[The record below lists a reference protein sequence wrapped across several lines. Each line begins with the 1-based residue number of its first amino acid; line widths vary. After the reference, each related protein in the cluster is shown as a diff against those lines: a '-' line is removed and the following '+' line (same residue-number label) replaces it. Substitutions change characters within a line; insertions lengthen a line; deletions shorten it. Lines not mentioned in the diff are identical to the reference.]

1 MKITSYL
8 LSIGLM
14 FALLGCGTAVATKE
28 TPDTAS
34 LMKVT
39 VQYPLSSKNLP
50 NMSMDEFEQIKN
62 GMTYEQV
69 TQIVGATGEI
79 VVETGTPG
87 NQFYTVTYQFKGEGN
102 MLGSV
107 WGNPHAQLMFQG
119 GKLTAKTQM
128 GLKKYIYEEIGEL
141 K

>member
-1 MKITSYL
+1 MNKPLYL

-28 TPDTAS
+28 TPDPTS
-34 LMKVT
+34 SMKVT
-39 VQYPLSSKNLP
+39 PQYPLSSKNQP
-50 NMSMDEFEQIKN
+50 EMSMDEFEQIKN

-69 TQIVGATGEI
+69 SAIVGSTGEI

-87 NQFYTVTYQFKGEGN
+87 NQFYTVTYQFKGEGSI
-102 MLGSV
+102 LGSM
-107 WGNPHAQLMFQG
+107 WGNPNAQLMFQG
-119 GKLTAKTQM
+119 GKVTTKTQI
-128 GLKKYIYEEIGEL
+128 GLKKYKYEEIGEL

>member
-1 MKITSYL
+1 MRKISYL

-28 TPDTAS
+28 TPDPAS
-34 LMKVT
+34 SMKVT
-39 VQYPLSSKNLP
+39 AQYPLSSKNLP
-50 NMSMDEFEQIKN
+50 GMSMDEFEQIKN

-87 NQFYTVTYQFKGEGN
+87 DKFYTVTYQFKGDGDIWVN
-102 MLGSV
+102 A
-107 WGNPHAQLMFQG
+107 NAQLIFQG
-119 GKLTAKTQM
+119 GKLTTKTQM
-128 GLKKYIYEEIGEL
+128 GLKKYRYEEIGEL